1 VEAAVSSSGGYVDGF
16 SFALGGRQVSVHD
29 SVAGGHV
36 KSGAA
41 ELLAAGFRQHH
52 ICSPSETAYDLA
64 RSAVAGLGAERLVDI
79 DAIVYATCLPANAGL
94 GDEGRFA
101 ETGDVKYLMDF
112 PASRLQA
119 DLGLDGA
126 AVFGLTQQ
134 ACTSA
139 LGSIRVASALLAA
152 EPDLNRILCVTA
164 DRFPPG
170 AHYEQA
176 YNLIS
181 DGAAACVVSR
191 SPGGYRLLAAHQ
203 ITNGAMVTADD
214 DETVG
219 AYFTYTHR
227 LVCELLAKAALT
239 VAELDWVVP
248 QNTNVK
254 AWQILSRLLGIDST
268 RVFQE
273 SLPDI
278 GHMIS
283 GDNLVNMAYLCTRRT
298 VLPGE
303 KLLLVIA
310 GYGMNWQGLLLEKV

>member
-1 VEAAVSSSGGYVDGF
+1 VSGYVDAF
-16 SFALGGRQVSVHD
+16 SFALGGRQVSVQD

-36 KSGAA
+36 KTGAA

-52 ICSPSETAYDLA
+52 ICEPSETAYDLA
-64 RSAVAGLGAERLVDI
+64 RSAVAGLGAERLADI
-79 DAIVYATCLPANAGL
+79 DAIVYATCIPANGGM
-94 GDEGRFA
+94 GDGTRFA
-101 ETGDVKYLMDF
+101 ETGDVKHLMDF

-119 DLGLDGA
+119 EFGLDGA

-139 LGSIRVASALLAA
+139 LGSMRVASALLAA
-152 EPDLNRILCVTA
+152 EPDLDRVLCVTA
-164 DRFPPG
+164 DRFPSG
-170 AHYEQA
+170 AYYEQA

-181 DGAAACVVSR
+181 DGAVACVVSR

-227 LVCELLAKAALT
+227 LVGELLAKAALT
-239 VAELDWVVP
+239 AADLDWVVP
-248 QNTNVK
+248 QNTNAK
-254 AWQILSRLLGIDST
+254 AWQILSRLLGIDPA
-268 RVFQE
+268 RVFQD

-283 GDNLVNMAYLCTRRT
+283 GDNLVNMAYLAARRT
-298 VLPGE
+298 VRPGE
-303 KLLLVIA
+303 KLLLVMA
-310 GYGMNWQGLLLEKV
+310 GYGMNWQGLLLEKT

>member
-1 VEAAVSSSGGYVDGF
+1 MSRYVDGF
-16 SFALGGRQVSVHD
+16 SFALGGRQVSVQD
-29 SVAGGHV
+29 SVAAGRV
-36 KSGAA
+36 KTGSA

-52 ICSPSETAYDLA
+52 ICAPGETAYALA
-64 RSAVAGLGAERLVDI
+64 RSAVAGLGAERLEDI
-79 DAIVYATCLPANAGL
+79 DAIVYATCIPANGGI
-94 GDEGRFA
+94 GDGSRFA
-101 ETGDVKYLMDF
+101 ETGDVKHLMDF

-119 DLGLDGA
+119 ELGLDGA

-139 LGSIRVASALLAA
+139 LGSVRVASALLAA
-152 EPDLNRILCVTA
+152 EPDLARVLCVTA

-227 LVCELLAKAALT
+227 LVGELLAKAALT
-239 VAELDWVVP
+239 VTDLDWVVP

-254 AWQILSRLLGIDST
+254 AWQILSRLLGIDPA
-268 RVFQE
+268 RVFQD

-283 GDNLVNMAYLCTRRT
+283 GDNLVNMAYLASRRT

-303 KLLLVIA
+303 KLLLVMA